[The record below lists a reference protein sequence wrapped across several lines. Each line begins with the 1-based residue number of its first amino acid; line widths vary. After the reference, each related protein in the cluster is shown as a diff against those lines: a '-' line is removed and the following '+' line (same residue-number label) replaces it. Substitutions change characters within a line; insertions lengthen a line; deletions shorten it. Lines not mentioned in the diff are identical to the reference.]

1 MPNERDIQI
10 GSLRIFAAV
19 ADSETLTSAAQK
31 LGVTQS
37 AVSQAIA
44 QLESLTETELVVR
57 RSRPIR
63 LTAAGEVL
71 RDHANQVLSGIR
83 TMLRDVSTAAKGD
96 LPRLTIGVI
105 DSFADV
111 AGQRLTELV
120 APIAPQLSL
129 QTGLTMPLSDALL
142 SRNIDVLISSDP
154 LLDHPELECHPLLR
168 DPFVLIVSES
178 LCNQSE
184 VTIESLT
191 EDAPFARYTRETR
204 LGKMTD
210 LVLRRVGIDPQLRFE
225 FDSTHS
231 LMRAV
236 HAGQAWAIATSL
248 CVMQY
253 PSLLKDVRAL
263 PIANGTNARYICLLA
278 RKDEM
283 GDTPEKIAD
292 ICRSIHTDQILPRM
306 LELMP
311 WLDGHAV
318 AVTEAPQIWSA

>member
-1 MPNERDIQI
+1 MVNERDIQL

-19 ADSETLTSAAQK
+19 AESETLTSAAQK

-44 QLESLTETELVVR
+44 QLESLTGTELVVR
-57 RSRPIR
+57 RARPVR
-63 LTAAGEVL
+63 LTPAGNVL
-71 RDHANQVLSGIR
+71 RDHANKILAEVR
-83 TMLRDVSTAAKGD
+83 EMLRDVSTAAAGD
-96 LPRLTIGVI
+96 LPRLTVGVI

-111 AGQRLTELV
+111 AGQRLTEMI

-129 QTGLTMPLSDALL
+129 QTGLTMPLSEALL
-142 SRNIDVLISSDP
+142 SRNIDVLITSDP
-154 LLDHPELECHPLLR
+154 LQEHAEFECLPLLR
-168 DPFVLIVSES
+168 DPFVMIVSES
-178 LCNQSE
+178 LCDNDE
-184 VTIESLT
+184 VTAESL
-191 EDAPFARYTRETR
+191 ARKIPFARYTRETR

-210 LVLRRVGIDPQLRFE
+210 LVLRRAGIDPPPRFE

-253 PSLLKDVRAL
+253 PSLLNNVRTL
-263 PIANGTNARYICLLA
+263 PVANGASSRYVCLLA
-278 RKDEM
+278 RRGEL
-283 GDTPEKIAD
+283 GDTAIRIAE
-292 ICRSIHTDQILPRM
+292 ICRDIHTGHILPKI

-311 WLDGHAV
+311 WLEGQAV
-318 AVTEAPQIWSA
+318 AITEAPQIWSA